1 MRSTFIGHYFFFRAL
16 IVGKAPTHQALL
28 GAFDEGYGVEEV
40 DEDAL
45 NASQGKW
52 KSKRSANYMKTGGIA
67 LVKAWESVSLDAIT
81 SNEPTIKPGRSI
93 AKH

>member
-1 MRSTFIGHYFFFRAL
+1 
-16 IVGKAPTHQALL
+16 
-28 GAFDEGYGVEEV
+28 
-40 DEDAL
+40 
-45 NASQGKW
+45 
-52 KSKRSANYMKTGGIA
+52 MKTGGIA